1 MRVDLHIHTTASD
14 GRWTPEQVIA
24 GVQAEGIGLFAIS
37 DHDSIANVAETE
49 RLARAAALRFLRAVE
64 ISTTVG
70 GNIFHILAYNI
81 DLKAPALRSLL
92 AENTAKMEATDDH
105 DIRALI
111 ELGYPL
117 DFEEYQHYTYERTR
131 GGFKSL
137 NYLLDKGLCASP
149 QEFFEQLSPKFGR
162 IWPDFLH
169 PTETV
174 AVIRAAGGV
183 PILAHPGASFRNLG
197 GVTEATLN
205 SLLPYGIAGVECYS
219 QYHDEETTQRCVA
232 WCERHDW
239 LITGGSDYHG
249 GYVNRQLGVPVVD
262 TSALSLGEL
271 FAASCLG
278 D

>member
-14 GRWTPEQVIA
+14 GRWTPAQVVA
-24 GVQAEGIGLFAIS
+24 GIQKEGIGLFAIS

-49 RLARAAALRFLRAVE
+49 RLARAAGLRFLRAVE
-64 ISTTVG
+64 ISTTVE
-70 GNIFHILAYNI
+70 GNTFHILAYNI
-81 DLKAPALRSLL
+81 ELESPALQSLL

-117 DFEEYQHYTYERTR
+117 DFEEYRNYTYDHTR

-137 NYLLDKGLCASP
+137 NYLIDNGICDGP
-149 QEFFEQLSPKFGR
+149 HDFFNQLIPKFGR

-169 PTETV
+169 PAAAVE
-174 AVIRAAGGV
+174 VIRAAGGV
-183 PILAHPGASFRNLG
+183 PILAHPGASFRELD
-197 GVTEATLN
+197 GVTEANLN
-205 SLLPYGIAGVECYS
+205 SWLPYGITGIECYS
-219 QYHDEETTQRCVA
+219 QYHDESTTQRCVS
-232 WCERHDW
+232 WCERHNL

-249 GYVNRQLGVPVVD
+249 GYVNRQLGNPRVD
-262 TSALSLGEL
+262 TEALRLGEL
-271 FAASCLG
+271 FTASFLG

>member
-49 RLARAAALRFLRAVE
+49 RLSRAAGLRFLRAVE

-81 DLKAPALRSLL
+81 ELETPSLQDLL

-105 DIRALI
+105 DIHALI

-117 DFEEYQHYTYERTR
+117 DFEEYRHYEYDRTR

-137 NYLLDKGLCASP
+137 NYLLDKGICNSP
-149 QEFFEQLSPKFGR
+149 HEFFDQLSPKFGR
-162 IWPDFLH
+162 IWPDFGSPL
-169 PTETV
+169 EAV

-183 PILAHPGASFRNLG
+183 PILAHPGASFRKLG

-205 SLLPYGIAGVECYS
+205 SLLPYGIAGIECYS
-219 QYHDEETTQRCVA
+219 QYHDTAATQRCVA

-262 TSALSLGEL
+262 TSALRLGEL
-271 FAASCLG
+271 FAASYLG